1 MRHIMQVA
9 TALALISAASR
20 QSGAQV
26 AKLDGRFPP
35 TTDSVLR
42 VLIDSARASGLPTEP
57 LIQRALEGG
66 SRGVENERVVSSVRG
81 LLARLGTARE
91 ALGASASEAELV
103 AGASA
108 LYLGVGRDTLSLLRK
123 HRATGSLALPLVVL
137 ADLIHQGV
145 PHDSATA
152 IMLSL
157 GDAGIPD
164 EGYRALRQAVLLDI
178 RSGIPPAAAASM
190 RAQGALLGRSR
201 NVPRPKPAPSPPR

>member
-1 MRHIMQVA
+1 MRYILQVA
-9 TALALISAASR
+9 AAVVLIVAAAR
-20 QSGAQV
+20 QSDAQ
-26 AKLDGRFPP
+26 AEKLDGRFPP
-35 TTDSVLR
+35 AVDSTLR
-42 VLIDSARASGLPTEP
+42 LLVDSARAAGLPTEP
-57 LIQRALEGG
+57 LVQRALEGG
-66 SRGVENERVVSSVRG
+66 SRGVDNERVVNSVRG

-123 HRATGSLALPLVVL
+123 HRTTGSLALPLVVL

-157 GDAGIPD
+157 GDAGISD
-164 EGYRALRQAVLLDI
+164 EGYRALRQGVLLDI

-201 NVPRPKPAPSPPR
+201 SAPRPRPSPSPPA

>member
-1 MRHIMQVA
+1 MKPIVQISI
-9 TALALISAASR
+9 ALALSAAASH
-20 QSGAQV
+20 SSSAQ
-26 AKLDGRFPP
+26 AEKLEGRFPP
-35 TTDSVLR
+35 PTDSVLR
-42 VLIDSARASGLPTEP
+42 AVIDSARAAGLPTEP

-81 LLARLGTARE
+81 LFARLGTARA

-123 HRATGSLALPLVVL
+123 HRTSGSLALPLVVL

-152 IMLSL
+152 IILSL

-164 EGYRALRQAVLLDI
+164 EGYRALRQGVLLDI

-201 NVPRPKPAPSPPR
+201 VTRPKPTPSPPL